1 MVRVV
6 KILVIVPAYNEEM
19 NIAAV
24 VRNISDA
31 RTLLA
36 DAVLDVAVVNDG
48 STDNTLKAAET
59 TEAVVINLPYN
70 LGIGGAVQTG
80 FRYALENDY
89 DIAIQIDGD
98 GQHDPKFLPAL
109 IAPIT
114 AGSYDVVIGSRFLDT
129 GRTGFRS
136 TFLRRIGIKVFE
148 WINSIIIGQKIT
160 DNTSGFRAFN
170 KKAIAL
176 LSEEY
181 PSDYPEPETVI
192 MLGLRKFRIAEIP
205 VIMRER
211 QGGRSSIHSWISA
224 YYMVKVLLAIFV
236 NVFKKKN

>member
-1 MVRVV
+1 MV

-24 VRNISDA
+24 VRNIFDA
-31 RTLLA
+31 RTLLK
-36 DAVLDVAVVNDG
+36 DTLLDVAVVNDG
-48 STDNTLKAAET
+48 STDNTLEAAEST
-59 TEAVVINLPYN
+59 QAIVIDLPYN

-80 FRYALENDY
+80 FRYAQENEY

-98 GQHDPKFLPAL
+98 GQHDPKFLPSL
-109 IAPIT
+109 VAPIL
-114 AGSYDVVIGSRFLDT
+114 AGSHDVVIGSRFLDAA
-129 GRTGFRS
+129 RKGFRS

-148 WINSIIIGQKIT
+148 WINSIIIDQKIT

-176 LSEEY
+176 LSGEY
-181 PSDYPEPETVI
+181 PADYPEPETVI
-192 MLGLRKFRIAEIP
+192 MLGLRRFRIAEIP
-205 VIMRER
+205 VVMKER
-211 QGGRSSIHSWISA
+211 QGGRSSIHSWISV